1 VELGIRTTNF
11 SVEEHV
17 FEALGILSQAKK
29 LRIGITS
36 NDATISV
43 IFQAHVCRAKIFA
56 TLIKKASENR

>member
-1 VELGIRTTNF
+1 
-11 SVEEHV
+11 VEEHV

-36 NDATISV
+36 NGATISM

>member
-1 VELGIRTTNF
+1 
-11 SVEEHV
+11 VEEHV

-43 IFQAHVCRAKIFA
+43 IFQAHICRAKMFA
-56 TLIKKASENR
+56 TLINKASENR